1 MYIAAKSQDTLVP
14 FENLAPLVSVLT
26 DSGNVPLDGGF
37 RLSQAGWICRL
48 TNPINFDLIQSQFE
62 FPENIAPSKE
72 TDTILDRNS
81 WCAIEG
87 PGADVARQKE
97 LRTEDY

>member
-1 MYIAAKSQDTLVP
+1 MRIGLKSNDVGVP
-14 FENLAPLVSVLT
+14 FENLIPLVSALT
-26 DSGNVPLDGGF
+26 DSGNVLLDGGF

-48 TNPINFDLIQSQFE
+48 ANPIDFDLIQSQFE
-62 FPENIAPSKE
+62 FPENIALSKE

-81 WCAIEG
+81 WCAVEG

-97 LRTEDY
+97 LRTEAN